1 MRLVANGTTGRPEL
15 MAADESAGME
25 AEMDFHGEV
34 SEPRGKDLFERQK
47 DIDYLDIP
55 SFLRTQAD

>member
-1 MRLVANGTTGRPEL
+1 MHTEEP
-15 MAADESAGME
+15 E
-25 AEMDFHGEV
+25 AEAFAAENEFAVPNTG
-34 SEPRGKDLFERQK
+34 SKDLFERQK

>member
-1 MRLVANGTTGRPEL
+1 METG
-15 MAADESAGME
+15 S
-25 AEMDFHGEV
+25 
-34 SEPRGKDLFERQK
+34 KDLFGGRQK